1 MSPVLEEAKRA
12 QVLERAEKV
21 DSTVEFNVP
30 EMEVQSW
37 TERERSEFELHTE
50 HLKITGRILKNR
62 FSDLL
67 QFDFDILPRFF
78 I

>member
-50 HLKITGRILKNR
+50 HLKITGRILQ
-62 FSDLL
+62 L
-67 QFDFDILPRFF
+67 DFDILPPFF